1 MNLNANLSAERAI
14 FRLAQLQG
22 AAPDAHEL
30 HYAVASAGGRGDEA
44 PAELLAAI
52 CVRMGFQIA
61 QPLREIDPAL
71 LPALVFHAGHGW
83 GVVRGLS
90 GRNTWIA
97 QFFDIA
103 QDQFVEVELQS
114 DEDFEAYRL
123 LTSKPFDASNSKV
136 FALIKGEVFQHKGV
150 LFEAAAG
157 SILINVL
164 MLAASFYSMQVY
176 DRVIPTRAYSTLWVL
191 TVGVMLAM
199 LFEFAARVARSKLM
213 EYVVLR
219 VDGELSRKIFARL
232 LSVRM
237 DQMPQ
242 SVGSL
247 SAQLRGYE
255 VVRAFV
261 SSSTLYLLVD
271 VPFGMVFIALIG
283 AIGGVYMALVPLVFL
298 LLSLL
303 LGFYYRGRVENHS
316 ERATQAGN
324 AKMGLLVEVI
334 EGAETIKSGGG
345 GWRMLSRWLS
355 MSEEART
362 HELSIREMM
371 EHSQFIMGA
380 VNQFSYVLLIAVGAY
395 LVSSNAFSMGALIAC
410 SILSG
415 RAFGPSAMIPGQLVQ
430 WAHAKAALRGLERFW
445 DYQQDATQQERSLM
459 PESIEGEFIAEDVSF
474 TYPGSPLALSV
485 SRLVIKPGERV
496 GVIGPIGAGKTTLL
510 RLLSGMY
517 KPQAGR
523 ILLDGMDIAHIHRPI
538 LVECLAYL
546 QQEGR
551 LFAGTLRENLLLGI
565 VDPGDKIIRDTCVRT
580 GLQQLIQAHPKGLN
594 LEIAEGG
601 SGLSGG
607 QRQLVNLTRL
617 LLKRPS
623 VWLLDEPTA
632 SMDEALEHNS
642 IKLLRETLTPG
653 HTLVLV
659 THKARMLELV
669 DRLVVV
675 TNHRVVLD
683 GPRDAVLAKLNERT
697 VVPLQA
703 PLARANA
710 H

>member
-1 MNLNANLSAERAI
+1 MTNTPPYLSIERAVL
-14 FRLAQLQG
+14 RLAQLQG
-22 AAPDAHEL
+22 ATLDADEL
-30 HYAVASAGGRGDEA
+30 HHVITSLGDAGRKK
-44 PAELLAAI
+44 PAQLLAAI
-52 CVRMGFQIA
+52 ASRMSFTGLQA
-61 QPLREIDPAL
+61 LREIDPVL
-71 LPALVFHAGHGW
+71 LPVLVCHPEHGW
-83 GVVRGLS
+83 GLVRGLS
-90 GRNTWIA
+90 GRDTWVT
-97 QFFDIA
+97 QFYDPA
-103 QDQFVEVELQS
+103 QDQFAEVELQPDAS
-114 DEDFEAYRL
+114 FESFRL
-123 LTSKPFDASNSKV
+123 NTSKPFDASNSKV
-136 FALIKGEVFQHKGV
+136 FALIKGEVFRHKTV
-150 LFEAAAG
+150 LVEAAAG
-157 SILINVL
+157 SVLINIL
-164 MLAASFYSMQVY
+164 MLGASFYSMQVY

-199 LFEFAARVARSKLM
+199 LFEFLSRVARSKLM

-219 VDGELSRKIFARL
+219 VDGELARKIFARL

-255 VVRAFV
+255 TVRAFV
-261 SSSTLYLLVD
+261 SSTTLYLLVD
-271 VPFGMVFIALIG
+271 VPFGLVFIGLIG
-283 AIGGVYMALVPLVFL
+283 AIGGVFMAMVPLVFL

-303 LGFYYRGRVENHS
+303 LGFYYRSRVENHS

-345 GWRMLSRWLS
+345 SWRMLSRWLS
-355 MSEEART
+355 LSEEART

-395 LVSSNAFSMGALIAC
+395 LVSSNEFSMGALIAC

-445 DYQQDATQQERSLM
+445 NYHQDAAQEERPLM
-459 PESIEGEFIAEDVSF
+459 PESIDGEFIVEDVSF
-474 TYPGSPLALSV
+474 TYPGSPLALGV
-485 SRLVIKPGERV
+485 NRLVIKPGERV

-510 RLLSGMY
+510 RLLTGMY

-523 ILLDGMDIAHIHRPI
+523 VLLDGMDISHIHKPI
-538 LVECLAYL
+538 LVESLAYL

-565 VDPGDKIIRDTCVRT
+565 VDPGDKIIHDTCVRT

-623 VWLLDEPTA
+623 IWLLDEPTA
-632 SMDEALEHNS
+632 SMDEGLEHNS
-642 IKLLRETLTPG
+642 IKLLRETLAPE
-653 HTLVLV
+653 HTLIIV
-659 THKARMLELV
+659 THKAKMLELV
-669 DRLVVV
+669 QRLIVV
-675 TNHRVVLD
+675 TNHRIVMD

-697 VVPLQA
+697 VVPIQ
-703 PLARANA
+703 PQQARAQ
-710 H
+710 

>member
-1 MNLNANLSAERAI
+1 MNLHTNLSTERAI

-22 AAPDAHEL
+22 AVLDAHEL
-30 HYAVASAGGRGDEA
+30 HYAVASCGGTGDEA
-44 PAELLAAI
+44 PVHLLAAI
-52 CVRMGFQIA
+52 CVRMGFPAA
-61 QPLREIDPAL
+61 QTLREIDPTA
-71 LPALVFHAGHGW
+71 LPALVCHPDHGW
-83 GVVRGLS
+83 GVLRGLS
-90 GRNTWIA
+90 GRDTWVA
-97 QFFDIA
+97 QFFDVA
-103 QDQFVEVELQS
+103 QDQFVEVELQN
-114 DEDFEAYRL
+114 DESFEAFRL
-123 LTSKPFDASNSKV
+123 LTSKPFDASHSKV
-136 FALIKGEVFQHKGV
+136 FALIKGEVFQHKS
-150 LFEAAAG
+150 LLLEAAAG
-157 SILINVL
+157 GLLINVL
-164 MLAASFYSMQVY
+164 MLSASFYSMQVY
-176 DRVIPTRAYSTLWVL
+176 DRVIPTHAYSTLWVL
-191 TVGVMLAM
+191 TVGVLLAM
-199 LFEFAARVARSKLM
+199 VFEFAARLARSKLM
-213 EYVVLR
+213 EHVVLR
-219 VDGELSRKIFARL
+219 VDGELARKVFARL

-237 DQMPQ
+237 DQLPQ

-261 SSSTLYLLVD
+261 SSTTIYLLVD
-271 VPFGMVFIALIG
+271 VPFGLVFIALIG

-298 LLSLL
+298 LLSLT
-303 LGFYYRGRVENHS
+303 LGFYYRDRVERSS
-316 ERATQAGN
+316 ERVTQTGI

-345 GWRMLSRWLS
+345 GWRMLSHWLKLS
-355 MSEEART
+355 DDART

-371 EHSQFIMGA
+371 EHSQYLMA
-380 VNQFSYVLLIAVGAY
+380 LLNQLSYVLLIAVGAY

-430 WAHAKAALRGLERFW
+430 WAHAKAALRGLENFW
-445 DYQQDATQQERSLM
+445 ALQQDAPPQERALM
-459 PESIEGEFIAEDVSF
+459 PENIDGELILEDVNF
-474 TYPGSPLALSV
+474 TYPGSPVALSV
-485 SRLVIKPGERV
+485 PRLVIKPGERV

-517 KPQAGR
+517 KPQGGR
-523 ILLDGMDIAHIHRPI
+523 VLLDGIDISHIHKPI
-538 LVECLAYL
+538 LIERMAYL

-551 LFAGTLRENLLLGI
+551 LFSGTLRENLLLGI
-565 VDPGDKIIRDTCVRT
+565 VDPGDKLILDACNRT
-580 GLQQLIQAHPKGLN
+580 GLRQLIQAHPKGLN
-594 LEIAEGG
+594 LLISEGG

-617 LLKRPS
+617 LLRNPL

-632 SMDEALEHNS
+632 SMDEALEQNS
-642 IKLLRETLTPG
+642 IRLLHDTLAES

-659 THKARMLELV
+659 THKAKMLELV
-669 DRLVVV
+669 DRLIVV

-697 VVPLQA
+697 VVPLQT